1 MARNDAGNLECDGAI
16 RWWDTVGVG
25 GSKQN
30 KNASKNH
37 TSLRHTPLLDAC
49 LSRYSLVTRLQLLVV
64 PDGEQARIVLN
75 HVVHVALK
83 LTKGKG
89 LPHLHHHA
97 HLRVKVH
104 LLDEVVGSLLKQ
116 SLEDD
121 HEAASG
127 VLQ

>member
-1 MARNDAGNLECDGAI
+1 MHPR
-16 RWWDTVGVG
+16 T
-25 GSKQN
+25 
-30 KNASKNH
+30 
-37 TSLRHTPLLDAC
+37 TPLYGTITAARRLPR
-49 LSRYSLVTRLQLLVV
+49 RYSLVTRLQLLVV